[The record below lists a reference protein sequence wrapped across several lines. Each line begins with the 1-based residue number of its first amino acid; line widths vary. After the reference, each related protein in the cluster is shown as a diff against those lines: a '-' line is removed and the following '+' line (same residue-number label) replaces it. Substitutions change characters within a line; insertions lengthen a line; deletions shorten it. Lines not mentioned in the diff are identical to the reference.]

1 MGPRARDLGVVIGRL
16 GPGPHNAITDV
27 GGVSVGHSTVVRD
40 EPSVA
45 RTGVTAIWPHPGDPW
60 RERVYAG
67 TAIVNGYGELIG
79 IDQINEWGLLHS
91 PVVITSSLAIG
102 VAYDTTARWIADR
115 EPAQGRSDV
124 IMPVVTECDDS
135 FLNDA
140 RAFPLSPP
148 DVVAALDRDRK
159 SVV

>member
-1 MGPRARDLGVVIGRL
+1 M
-16 GPGPHNAITDV
+16 
-27 GGVSVGHSTVVRD
+27 
-40 EPSVA
+40 
-45 RTGVTAIWPHPGDPW
+45 
-60 RERVYAG
+60 YAG
-67 TAIVNGYGELIG
+67 TSILNGYGELIG

-102 VAYDTTARWIADR
+102 LAYDTTARWIAQR

-140 RAFPLSPP
+140 RAFPLSPRTSSP
-148 DVVAALDRDRK
+148 RSTVPREARWRRDASGPEPGCSASTSRAASARPREW
-159 SVV
+159 SPTRPAT

>member
-16 GPGPHNAITDV
+16 GPGPLNAITDV
-27 GGVSVGHSTVVRD
+27 DGVRVGHATVVRD

-79 IDQINEWGLLHS
+79 IDQIKEGGLPHS
-91 PVVITSSLAIG
+91 PLGITSRLALC
-102 VAYDTTARWIADR
+102 VAQDT
-115 EPAQGRSDV
+115 
-124 IMPVVTECDDS
+124 
-135 FLNDA
+135 
-140 RAFPLSPP
+140 
-148 DVVAALDRDRK
+148 
-159 SVV
+159 